1 MKIHS
6 IRLPLVLT
14 LTLSIAA
21 TSCLKD
27 KAFDNGTV
35 QSGSQGSGQDTKV
48 ISLGITVSSTSN
60 FLTASYPITGND
72 TTVDL
77 IPVELGGTADAPED
91 IHVTLTVD
99 DSLLE
104 EYNNTNGTNLVDA
117 SSVAT
122 ILNNGI
128 VTIPKGAR
136 IGYLQVK
143 FNASDLLAAQ
153 YALPVKIT
161 SVAESGYTISG
172 NLNTGI
178 VAIGPKNKYD
188 GLYQLTIL
196 TSGWGAYGINDGPPA
211 LTWPTDIGLV
221 TSGPNSVVFS
231 SQELGPLQPAF
242 AGGSPTGFGA
252 TVPQFTFDPATD
264 KLVSV
269 VNLAPDDGRGRTLF
283 LNPAVTDSRYD
294 PATQTIYAA
303 YEMTQNGRPNQFI
316 YDTLVYRGPR

>member
-1 MKIHS
+1 MRIHS
-6 IRLPLVLT
+6 IQLPLILT

-21 TSCLKD
+21 VSCLKD
-27 KAFDNGTV
+27 KAYDTGTI

-60 FLTASYPITGND
+60 FLQASFQITGSD
-72 TTVDL
+72 TTVGL
-77 IPVELGGTADAPED
+77 IPVELGGTSDAPAD
-91 IHVTLTVD
+91 IHVTLMVD

-104 EYNNTNGTNLVDA
+104 AYNNANGTNFVDA

-122 ILNNGI
+122 ILNNGV
-128 VTIPKGAR
+128 VTIPKGSR
-136 IGYLQVK
+136 IGYLQVT
-143 FNASDLLAAQ
+143 FNASNLLAEN

-161 SVAESGYTISG
+161 SVAEPGYTISG

-178 VAIGPKNKYD
+178 VAIGPKNQYD
-188 GLYQLTIL
+188 GMYQLTIL

-211 LTWPTDIGLV
+211 LTWPTDVGLV

-231 SQELGPLQPAF
+231 SDVGNSQPAF
-242 AGGSPTGFGA
+242 AGGAITGFGA
-252 TVPQFTFDPATD
+252 TEPQFTFDPTTN
-264 KLVSV
+264 KLISV
-269 VNLAPDDGRGRTLF
+269 VNLVPDDGRGRTFL

>member
-1 MKIHS
+1 MRIHS
-6 IRLPLVLT
+6 IPLSLILT
-14 LTLSIAA
+14 LTLSIIAI
-21 TSCLKD
+21 SCLKD
-27 KAFDNGTV
+27 KAYDNGTI
-35 QSGSQGSGQDTKV
+35 QSGSQGSGQDVKV
-48 ISLGITVSSTSN
+48 ISLGITVSSSSN
-60 FLTASYPITGND
+60 FLQASYPITGND

-77 IPVELGGTADAPED
+77 IPVELGGTSDAPAD

-104 EYNNTNGTNLVDA
+104 AYNNDNGTNLVDA

-122 ILNNGI
+122 ILNNGV
-128 VTIPKGAR
+128 VTIPTGSR

-143 FNASDLLAAQ
+143 FNANNLLAAN

-161 SVAESGYTISG
+161 SVAESGYAISG

-178 VAIGPKNKYD
+178 VAIGPKNQYD
-188 GLYQLTIL
+188 GMYQLTIL
-196 TSGWGAYGINDGPPA
+196 TTGWSAYGINDGPPA
-211 LTWPTDIGLV
+211 LTWPTNVGLV

-231 SQELGPLQPAF
+231 TEVGSLQPAF
-242 AGGSPTGFGA
+242 AGGSITGFGA
-252 TVPQFTFDPATD
+252 TEPQFTFDPTTNN
-264 KLVSV
+264 LISV
-269 VNLAPDDGRGRTLF
+269 VNLVPDDGRGRTFF

>member
-1 MKIHS
+1 
-6 IRLPLVLT
+6 

-21 TSCLKD
+21 VSCLKD
-27 KAFDNGTV
+27 KAYDNGTI

-60 FLTASYPITGND
+60 FLQASFQITGSD

-77 IPVELGGTADAPED
+77 IPVELGGTSDAPAD

-104 EYNNTNGTNLVDA
+104 AYNNANGTNFVDA

-122 ILNNGI
+122 ILNNGV
-128 VTIPKGAR
+128 VTIPKGSR
-136 IGYLQVK
+136 IGYLQVT
-143 FNASDLLAAQ
+143 FNASNLLAEN

-161 SVAESGYTISG
+161 SVAEPGYTISG

-178 VAIGPKNKYD
+178 VAIGPKNQYD
-188 GLYQLTIL
+188 GMYELTIL

-211 LTWPTDIGLV
+211 LTWPTNVGLV

-231 SQELGPLQPAF
+231 SEVGSSQPAF
-242 AGGSPTGFGA
+242 AGGGITGFGA
-252 TVPQFTFDPATD
+252 TEPQFTFDPTTN
-264 KLVSV
+264 KLISV
-269 VNLAPDDGRGRTLF
+269 VNLVPDDGRGRTFF

>member
-1 MKIHS
+1 MRIHS
-6 IRLPLVLT
+6 IQLPLILT

-21 TSCLKD
+21 VSCLKD
-27 KAFDNGTV
+27 KAYDNGTI

-60 FLTASYPITGND
+60 FLQASFQITGSD

-77 IPVELGGTADAPED
+77 IPVELGGTSDAPAD

-104 EYNNTNGTNLVDA
+104 AYNNANGTNFVDA

-122 ILNNGI
+122 ILNNGV
-128 VTIPKGAR
+128 VTIPKGSR
-136 IGYLQVK
+136 IGYLQVT
-143 FNASDLLAAQ
+143 FNASNLLAEN

-161 SVAESGYTISG
+161 SVAEPGYTISG

-178 VAIGPKNKYD
+178 VAIGPKNQYD
-188 GLYQLTIL
+188 GMYQLTIL

-211 LTWPTDIGLV
+211 LTWPTDVGLV

-231 SQELGPLQPAF
+231 SEVGSSQPAF
-242 AGGSPTGFGA
+242 AGGGITGFGA
-252 TVPQFTFDPATD
+252 TEPQFTFDPTTN
-264 KLVSV
+264 KLISV
-269 VNLAPDDGRGRTLF
+269 VNLVPDDGRGRTFL

>member
-1 MKIHS
+1 
-6 IRLPLVLT
+6 

-21 TSCLKD
+21 VSCLKD
-27 KAFDNGTV
+27 KAYDNGTI

-60 FLTASYPITGND
+60 FLQASFQITGSD

-77 IPVELGGTADAPED
+77 IPVELGGTSDAPAD
-91 IHVTLTVD
+91 IHVTLMVD

-104 EYNNTNGTNLVDA
+104 AYNNANGTNFVDA

-122 ILNNGI
+122 ILNNGV
-128 VTIPKGAR
+128 VTIPKGSR
-136 IGYLQVK
+136 IGYLQVT
-143 FNASDLLAAQ
+143 FNASNLLAEN

-161 SVAESGYTISG
+161 SVAEPGYTISG

-178 VAIGPKNKYD
+178 VAIGPKNQYD
-188 GLYQLTIL
+188 GMYELTIL

-211 LTWPTDIGLV
+211 LTWPTNVGLV

-231 SQELGPLQPAF
+231 SEVGSSQPAF
-242 AGGSPTGFGA
+242 AGGGITGFGA
-252 TVPQFTFDPATD
+252 TEPQFTFDPTTN
-264 KLVSV
+264 KLISV
-269 VNLAPDDGRGRTLF
+269 VNLVPDDGRGRTFF

>member
-1 MKIHS
+1 MRIHS
-6 IRLPLVLT
+6 IQLPLILT

-21 TSCLKD
+21 VSCLKD
-27 KAFDNGTV
+27 KAYDNGTI

-60 FLTASYPITGND
+60 FLQASFQITGSD
-72 TTVDL
+72 TTVGL
-77 IPVELGGTADAPED
+77 IPVELGGTSDAPAD

-104 EYNNTNGTNLVDA
+104 AYNNANGTNFVDA

-122 ILNNGI
+122 ILNNGV
-128 VTIPKGAR
+128 VTIPKGSR
-136 IGYLQVK
+136 IGYLQVT
-143 FNASDLLAAQ
+143 FNASNLLAEN

-161 SVAESGYTISG
+161 SVAEPGYTISG

-178 VAIGPKNKYD
+178 VAIGPKNQYD
-188 GLYQLTIL
+188 GMYELTIL

-211 LTWPTDIGLV
+211 LTWPTNVGLV

-231 SQELGPLQPAF
+231 SEVGSSQPAF
-242 AGGSPTGFGA
+242 AGGGITGFGA
-252 TVPQFTFDPATD
+252 TEPQFTFDPTTN
-264 KLVSV
+264 KLISV
-269 VNLAPDDGRGRTLF
+269 VNLVPDDGRGRTFL

>member
-1 MKIHS
+1 MRIHS
-6 IRLPLVLT
+6 IQLPLILT

-21 TSCLKD
+21 VSCLKD
-27 KAFDNGTV
+27 KAYDNGTI

-60 FLTASYPITGND
+60 FLQASFQITGSD

-77 IPVELGGTADAPED
+77 IPVELGGTADASAD

-104 EYNNTNGTNLVDA
+104 AYNNANGTNFVDA

-122 ILNNGI
+122 ILNNGV
-128 VTIPKGAR
+128 VTIPKGSR
-136 IGYLQVK
+136 IGYLQVT
-143 FNASDLLAAQ
+143 FNASNLLAEN

-161 SVAESGYTISG
+161 SVAEPGYTISG

-178 VAIGPKNKYD
+178 VAIGPKNQYD
-188 GLYQLTIL
+188 GMYQLTIL

-211 LTWPTDIGLV
+211 LTWPTNVGLV

-231 SQELGPLQPAF
+231 SDVGNSQPAF
-242 AGGSPTGFGA
+242 AGGAITGFGA
-252 TVPQFTFDPATD
+252 TEPQFTFDPTTN
-264 KLVSV
+264 KLISV
-269 VNLAPDDGRGRTLF
+269 VNLVPDDGRGRTFL

>member
-1 MKIHS
+1 MRIHS
-6 IRLPLVLT
+6 IQLPLILT

-21 TSCLKD
+21 VSCLKD
-27 KAFDNGTV
+27 KAYDNGTI

-60 FLTASYPITGND
+60 FLQASFQITGSD
-72 TTVDL
+72 TTVGL
-77 IPVELGGTADAPED
+77 IPVELGGTSDAPAD
-91 IHVTLTVD
+91 IHVTLMVD

-104 EYNNTNGTNLVDA
+104 AYNNANGTNFVDA

-122 ILNNGI
+122 ILNNGV
-128 VTIPKGAR
+128 VTIPKGSR
-136 IGYLQVK
+136 IGYLQVT
-143 FNASDLLAAQ
+143 FNASNLLAEN
-153 YALPVKIT
+153 YALPVKINI
-161 SVAESGYTISG
+161 VAEPGYTISG
-172 NLNTGI
+172 NMNTGI
-178 VAIGPKNKYD
+178 VAIGPKNQYD
-188 GLYQLTIL
+188 GMYELTIL

-211 LTWPTDIGLV
+211 LTWPTNVGLV

-231 SQELGPLQPAF
+231 SEVGSSQPAF
-242 AGGSPTGFGA
+242 AGGGITGFGA
-252 TVPQFTFDPATD
+252 TEPQFTFDPTTN
-264 KLVSV
+264 KLISV
-269 VNLAPDDGRGRTLF
+269 VNLVPDDGRGRTFF